1 MGRAS
6 SYRAPALYQRD
17 NHTKMLP
24 NDTMKS
30 TFACTQIYIV
40 FFLRSTMSLFHTNF
54 FREH

>member
-6 SYRAPALYQRD
+6 SYRAPALYQWD

-30 TFACTQIYIV
+30 TFACTQIYIEINNV
-40 FFLRSTMSLFHTNF
+40 SLSY
-54 FREH
+54 